1 MNIKLVA
8 IDLAERSFQE
18 LLSNLVYGLKSSGDP
33 VRLFDFLSVDEL
45 HALDNL
51 GQVSEAT

>member
-8 IDLAERSFQE
+8 IDLAKRSFQE